1 MIKDFGNQKLPRFK
15 AGAPLVEQ
23 ITAERMNDICAMV
36 EACRLQNG
44 VGYTM
49 NRSSGGTTLSILDT
63 FVRKNSRP
71 YRIPLGEEFSQM
83 EESMLEMYIAKDDE
97 ELPEL
102 YKPSAETLRSAIVNG
117 FTELKKT
124 PKDGDAIW
132 NETDGLRYIV
142 FTEKTFKDGGGAE
155 ESDFYVIRFELGESD
170 NRKAFYA
177 LYVGE
182 HPKEPSG
189 GREPTMPIPG
199 PAGPQGPKGDKGED
213 GKDGEKGEKG
223 EKGDK
228 GDKGDTGD
236 QIIEKIV
243 DSGAY
248 DDTELR
254 NLIKQLSDL
263 LDRHTELINDN
274 IQEIDGLK
282 IWKHNVE
289 GELRTIETNIET
301 VKARIVELAGEDENI
316 WAEISS
322 LWNAIRNIPKGE
334 KGDQGAV
341 GPQGPK
347 GDKEF
352 RGSVVRKARKEIPQ
366 TIRHWRRQSLLWN
379 LVWQMSRGVFQA
391 TKAQSSICVRTL
403 TMLSRQSIAR

>member
-1 MIKDFGNQKLPRFK
+1 
-15 AGAPLVEQ
+15 
-23 ITAERMNDICAMV
+23 
-36 EACRLQNG
+36 
-44 VGYTM
+44 
-49 NRSSGGTTLSILDT
+49 
-63 FVRKNSRP
+63 
-71 YRIPLGEEFSQM
+71 M